1 MNTLKSVFWEYP
13 EFAVEQH
20 LHEVLAKCRASADWE
35 LYLWVMRRFLENG
48 RVVDTFKFF
57 SIDEILA
64 NLDKL
69 RLSEYSSRKWHRLGE
84 VYRASY

>member
-13 EFAVEQH
+13 ELAEERH
-20 LHEVLAKCRASADWE
+20 LREVLEKCRATSDWSM
-35 LYLWVMRRFLENG
+35 YLWIMRRFLENG

-64 NLDKL
+64 NLDNL
-69 RLSEYSSRKWHRLGE
+69 RLSEYSARKWHRLGE
-84 VYRASY
+84 VYRAS

>member
-13 EFAVEQH
+13 ELAVEQH
-20 LHEVLAKCRASADWE
+20 LRELLQKCRATPDWK
-35 LYLWVMRRFLENG
+35 LYLWIMRRFLENG

-64 NLDKL
+64 NLDNL
-69 RLSEYSSRKWHRLGE
+69 RLSEYSARKWHRLGE
-84 VYRASY
+84 VYRAS